1 MGKIYVVGLG
11 PGNKENMT
19 FRAYDVLKNSD
30 IIIGYKTYVDLIEDM
45 FPDKKIIK
53 SYMKKEVARCEE
65 TLKLAL
71 EGNIISLIS
80 SNMTFR
86 AYDVLKNSDIIIG
99 YKTYVDLIEGMF
111 PDKKIIKSY
120 MKKEVARCEETLK
133 LALEGN
139 IISLI
144 SSGDAGVYG
153 MAGLMLE
160 IAGDQVEVEIVPG
173 ITSANASA
181 SLGGAPIVHDSVN
194 ISLSNL
200 LTDWELIKKRID
212 LASQGDFVITL
223 YNPKSSGRPELIN
236 EARDIMLKH
245 KRKDTPVLIARNVGR
260 EGENYDITTLSEM
273 LDYEINMFSTV
284 IIGNS
289 NTKVINNKIITP
301 RGYKV

>member
-11 PGNKENMT
+11 PGNKE
-19 FRAYDVLKNSD
+19 
-30 IIIGYKTYVDLIEDM
+30 
-45 FPDKKIIK
+45 
-53 SYMKKEVARCEE
+53 
-65 TLKLAL
+65 
-71 EGNIISLIS
+71 
-80 SNMTFR
+80 NMTFR

-160 IAGDQVEVEIVPG
+160 IAGGQVEVEIIPG

-181 SLGGAPIVHDSVN
+181 SLGGAPLVHDSVN

-260 EGENYDITTLSEM
+260 EGENYDITTLDKM

-289 NTKVINNKIITP
+289 NTKVLNNKMITP

>member
-11 PGNKENMT
+11 PGNKE
-19 FRAYDVLKNSD
+19 
-30 IIIGYKTYVDLIEDM
+30 
-45 FPDKKIIK
+45 
-53 SYMKKEVARCEE
+53 
-65 TLKLAL
+65 
-71 EGNIISLIS
+71 
-80 SNMTFR
+80 NMTFR

-120 MKKEVARCEETLK
+120 MKKEVERCEETLK

-139 IISLI
+139 IISL

-260 EGENYDITTLSEM
+260 EGENYDITTLDKM

-289 NTKVINNKIITP
+289 NTKVVNNKMITP

>member
-11 PGNKENMT
+11 PGNKE
-19 FRAYDVLKNSD
+19 
-30 IIIGYKTYVDLIEDM
+30 
-45 FPDKKIIK
+45 
-53 SYMKKEVARCEE
+53 
-65 TLKLAL
+65 
-71 EGNIISLIS
+71 
-80 SNMTFR
+80 NMTFR

-160 IAGDQVEVEIVPG
+160 IADGQVEVEIVPG

>member
-11 PGNKENMT
+11 PGNKE
-19 FRAYDVLKNSD
+19 
-30 IIIGYKTYVDLIEDM
+30 
-45 FPDKKIIK
+45 
-53 SYMKKEVARCEE
+53 
-65 TLKLAL
+65 
-71 EGNIISLIS
+71 
-80 SNMTFR
+80 NMTFR

-289 NTKVINNKIITP
+289 NTKVINNKMITP

>member
-11 PGNKENMT
+11 PGNKE
-19 FRAYDVLKNSD
+19 
-30 IIIGYKTYVDLIEDM
+30 
-45 FPDKKIIK
+45 
-53 SYMKKEVARCEE
+53 
-65 TLKLAL
+65 
-71 EGNIISLIS
+71 
-80 SNMTFR
+80 NMTFR

-120 MKKEVARCEETLK
+120 MKKEVERCEETLK

-260 EGENYDITTLSEM
+260 EGENYDITTLDKM

-289 NTKVINNKIITP
+289 KAKVINNKMITP

>member
-11 PGNKENMT
+11 PGNKE
-19 FRAYDVLKNSD
+19 
-30 IIIGYKTYVDLIEDM
+30 
-45 FPDKKIIK
+45 
-53 SYMKKEVARCEE
+53 
-65 TLKLAL
+65 
-71 EGNIISLIS
+71 
-80 SNMTFR
+80 NMTFR

-139 IISLI
+139 VISLI

-236 EARDIMLKH
+236 EARDIMLKY
-245 KRKDTPVLIARNVGR
+245 KRKDTLVLIARNVGR
-260 EGENYDITTLSEM
+260 EGENYDITTLDKM

-289 NTKVINNKIITP
+289 NTKVVNNKMITP

>member
-30 IIIGYKTYVDLIEDM
+30 IIIGYKTYVDLIEG
-45 FPDKKIIK
+45 I
-53 SYMKKEVARCEE
+53 
-65 TLKLAL
+65 
-71 EGNIISLIS
+71 
-80 SNMTFR
+80 
-86 AYDVLKNSDIIIG
+86 
-99 YKTYVDLIEGMF
+99 F

-160 IAGDQVEVEIVPG
+160 IANGQVEVEIVPG

-260 EGENYDITTLSEM
+260 EGENYDITTLDKM

-289 NTKVINNKIITP
+289 NTKVVNNKMITP

>member
-11 PGNKENMT
+11 PGNKE
-19 FRAYDVLKNSD
+19 
-30 IIIGYKTYVDLIEDM
+30 
-45 FPDKKIIK
+45 
-53 SYMKKEVARCEE
+53 
-65 TLKLAL
+65 
-71 EGNIISLIS
+71 
-80 SNMTFR
+80 NMTFR

-160 IAGDQVEVEIVPG
+160 IAGGQVEVEIVPG

-181 SLGGAPIVHDSVN
+181 SLGGAPIVHDTVN

-223 YNPKSSGRPELIN
+223 YNPKSSGRSELIN

-260 EGENYDITTLSEM
+260 EGENYDITTLDKM

-289 NTKVINNKIITP
+289 NTKVVNNKMITP

>member
-30 IIIGYKTYVDLIEDM
+30 IIIGYKTYVDLIE
-45 FPDKKIIK
+45 
-53 SYMKKEVARCEE
+53 S
-65 TLKLAL
+65 
-71 EGNIISLIS
+71 
-80 SNMTFR
+80 
-86 AYDVLKNSDIIIG
+86 
-99 YKTYVDLIEGMF
+99 MF

-160 IAGDQVEVEIVPG
+160 IAGGQVEVEIVPG

-289 NTKVINNKIITP
+289 NTKVLNNKMITP

>member
-11 PGNKENMT
+11 PGNKE
-19 FRAYDVLKNSD
+19 
-30 IIIGYKTYVDLIEDM
+30 
-45 FPDKKIIK
+45 
-53 SYMKKEVARCEE
+53 
-65 TLKLAL
+65 
-71 EGNIISLIS
+71 
-80 SNMTFR
+80 NMTFR

-160 IAGDQVEVEIVPG
+160 IAGDQVEIEIVPG

-260 EGENYDITTLSEM
+260 EGENYDITTLDKM

-289 NTKVINNKIITP
+289 NTKVLNNKMITP

>member
-11 PGNKENMT
+11 PGNK
-19 FRAYDVLKNSD
+19 
-30 IIIGYKTYVDLIEDM
+30 G
-45 FPDKKIIK
+45 
-53 SYMKKEVARCEE
+53 
-65 TLKLAL
+65 
-71 EGNIISLIS
+71 
-80 SNMTFR
+80 NMTFR

-120 MKKEVARCEETLK
+120 MKKEVERCEETLK

-160 IAGDQVEVEIVPG
+160 IAGGQVEVEIVPG

-223 YNPKSSGRPELIN
+223 YNPKSSGRSELIN
-236 EARDIMLKH
+236 EARDIMLKY

-260 EGENYDITTLSEM
+260 EGENYDITTLDKM

-289 NTKVINNKIITP
+289 NTKVVNNKMITP

>member
-11 PGNKENMT
+11 PGNKE
-19 FRAYDVLKNSD
+19 
-30 IIIGYKTYVDLIEDM
+30 
-45 FPDKKIIK
+45 
-53 SYMKKEVARCEE
+53 
-65 TLKLAL
+65 
-71 EGNIISLIS
+71 
-80 SNMTFR
+80 NMTFR

-139 IISLI
+139 VISLI

-160 IAGDQVEVEIVPG
+160 IAGGQVEVEIVPG

-289 NTKVINNKIITP
+289 NTKVVNNKMITP

>member
-11 PGNKENMT
+11 PGNKE
-19 FRAYDVLKNSD
+19 
-30 IIIGYKTYVDLIEDM
+30 
-45 FPDKKIIK
+45 
-53 SYMKKEVARCEE
+53 
-65 TLKLAL
+65 
-71 EGNIISLIS
+71 
-80 SNMTFR
+80 NMTFR

-120 MKKEVARCEETLK
+120 MKKEVERCEETLK

-160 IAGDQVEVEIVPG
+160 IADGQVEVEIVPG

-260 EGENYDITTLSEM
+260 EGENYDITTLDKM

-289 NTKVINNKIITP
+289 NTKVLNNKMITP

>member
-11 PGNKENMT
+11 PGNKE
-19 FRAYDVLKNSD
+19 
-30 IIIGYKTYVDLIEDM
+30 
-45 FPDKKIIK
+45 
-53 SYMKKEVARCEE
+53 
-65 TLKLAL
+65 
-71 EGNIISLIS
+71 
-80 SNMTFR
+80 NMTFR

-160 IAGDQVEVEIVPG
+160 IANGQVEVEIVPG

-289 NTKVINNKIITP
+289 KTKVLNNKMITP

>member
-11 PGNKENMT
+11 PGNKE
-19 FRAYDVLKNSD
+19 
-30 IIIGYKTYVDLIEDM
+30 
-45 FPDKKIIK
+45 
-53 SYMKKEVARCEE
+53 
-65 TLKLAL
+65 
-71 EGNIISLIS
+71 
-80 SNMTFR
+80 NMTFR

-160 IAGDQVEVEIVPG
+160 IADGQVEVEIVPG

-260 EGENYDITTLSEM
+260 EGENYDITTLDKI

-289 NTKVINNKIITP
+289 NTKVLNNKMITP

>member
-11 PGNKENMT
+11 PGNKE
-19 FRAYDVLKNSD
+19 
-30 IIIGYKTYVDLIEDM
+30 
-45 FPDKKIIK
+45 
-53 SYMKKEVARCEE
+53 
-65 TLKLAL
+65 
-71 EGNIISLIS
+71 
-80 SNMTFR
+80 NMTFR

-160 IAGDQVEVEIVPG
+160 IAGGQVEVEIVPG

-260 EGENYDITTLSEM
+260 EGENYDITTLDKI

-289 NTKVINNKIITP
+289 NTKVLNNKMITP

>member
-30 IIIGYKTYVDLIEDM
+30 IIIGYKTYVDLIED
-45 FPDKKIIK
+45 
-53 SYMKKEVARCEE
+53 
-65 TLKLAL
+65 
-71 EGNIISLIS
+71 
-80 SNMTFR
+80 
-86 AYDVLKNSDIIIG
+86 
-99 YKTYVDLIEGMF
+99 MF

-260 EGENYDITTLSEM
+260 EGENYDITTLDKM

-289 NTKVINNKIITP
+289 NTKVVNNKMITP

>member
-30 IIIGYKTYVDLIEDM
+30 IIIGYKTYI
-45 FPDKKIIK
+45 
-53 SYMKKEVARCEE
+53 
-65 TLKLAL
+65 
-71 EGNIISLIS
+71 
-80 SNMTFR
+80 
-86 AYDVLKNSDIIIG
+86 
-99 YKTYVDLIEGMF
+99 DLIEGMF

-260 EGENYDITTLSEM
+260 EGENYDITTLDKM

-289 NTKVINNKIITP
+289 KTKVLNNKMITP

>member
-11 PGNKENMT
+11 PGNKE
-19 FRAYDVLKNSD
+19 
-30 IIIGYKTYVDLIEDM
+30 
-45 FPDKKIIK
+45 
-53 SYMKKEVARCEE
+53 
-65 TLKLAL
+65 
-71 EGNIISLIS
+71 
-80 SNMTFR
+80 NMTFR

-160 IAGDQVEVEIVPG
+160 IAGGQVEVEIVPG

-236 EARDIMLKH
+236 EARDIMLKY

-289 NTKVINNKIITP
+289 NTKVVNNKMITP

>member
-11 PGNKENMT
+11 PGNKE
-19 FRAYDVLKNSD
+19 
-30 IIIGYKTYVDLIEDM
+30 
-45 FPDKKIIK
+45 
-53 SYMKKEVARCEE
+53 
-65 TLKLAL
+65 
-71 EGNIISLIS
+71 
-80 SNMTFR
+80 NMTFR

-160 IAGDQVEVEIVPG
+160 IANGQVEVEIVPG

-260 EGENYDITTLSEM
+260 EGENYDITTLDKM

-289 NTKVINNKIITP
+289 KTKVLNNKMITP

>member
-71 EGNIISLIS
+71 EGNI
-80 SNMTFR
+80 T
-86 AYDVLKNSDIIIG
+86 
-99 YKTYVDLIEGMF
+99 
-111 PDKKIIKSY
+111 
-120 MKKEVARCEETLK
+120 
-133 LALEGN
+133 
-139 IISLI
+139 SLI

-160 IAGDQVEVEIVPG
+160 IAGGQVEVEIVPG

-289 NTKVINNKIITP
+289 NTKVVNNKMITP
-301 RGYKV
+301 RGV

>member
-11 PGNKENMT
+11 PGNKE
-19 FRAYDVLKNSD
+19 
-30 IIIGYKTYVDLIEDM
+30 
-45 FPDKKIIK
+45 
-53 SYMKKEVARCEE
+53 
-65 TLKLAL
+65 
-71 EGNIISLIS
+71 
-80 SNMTFR
+80 NMTFR

-120 MKKEVARCEETLK
+120 MKKEVARCEETLE

-139 IISLI
+139 VISLI

-160 IAGDQVEVEIVPG
+160 IANGQVEVEIVPG

-260 EGENYDITTLSEM
+260 EGENYDITTLDKM
-273 LDYEINMFSTV
+273 LDLSLIH
-284 IIGNS
+284 I
-289 NTKVINNKIITP
+289 
-301 RGYKV
+301 

>member
-11 PGNKENMT
+11 PGNKE
-19 FRAYDVLKNSD
+19 
-30 IIIGYKTYVDLIEDM
+30 
-45 FPDKKIIK
+45 
-53 SYMKKEVARCEE
+53 
-65 TLKLAL
+65 
-71 EGNIISLIS
+71 
-80 SNMTFR
+80 NMTFR

-160 IAGDQVEVEIVPG
+160 IANGQVEVEIVPG

-260 EGENYDITTLSEM
+260 EGENYDITTLDKM

-289 NTKVINNKIITP
+289 NTKVLNNKMITP

>member
-53 SYMKKEVARCEE
+53 SYMRKEVARCEE

-71 EGNIISLIS
+71 EGN
-80 SNMTFR
+80 
-86 AYDVLKNSDIIIG
+86 V
-99 YKTYVDLIEGMF
+99 
-111 PDKKIIKSY
+111 
-120 MKKEVARCEETLK
+120 
-133 LALEGN
+133 
-139 IISLI
+139 ISLI

-160 IAGDQVEVEIVPG
+160 IANGQVEVEIVPG

-223 YNPKSSGRPELIN
+223 YLSLIH
-236 EARDIMLKH
+236 I
-245 KRKDTPVLIARNVGR
+245 
-260 EGENYDITTLSEM
+260 
-273 LDYEINMFSTV
+273 
-284 IIGNS
+284 
-289 NTKVINNKIITP
+289 
-301 RGYKV
+301 

>member
-11 PGNKENMT
+11 PGNKQNMT

-71 EGNIISLIS
+71 EGN
-80 SNMTFR
+80 
-86 AYDVLKNSDIIIG
+86 V
-99 YKTYVDLIEGMF
+99 
-111 PDKKIIKSY
+111 
-120 MKKEVARCEETLK
+120 
-133 LALEGN
+133 
-139 IISLI
+139 ISLI

-160 IAGDQVEVEIVPG
+160 IANGQVEVEIVPG

-236 EARDIMLKH
+236 EARDIMLKY

-289 NTKVINNKIITP
+289 NTKVVNNKMITP

>member
-11 PGNKENMT
+11 PGNKE
-19 FRAYDVLKNSD
+19 
-30 IIIGYKTYVDLIEDM
+30 
-45 FPDKKIIK
+45 
-53 SYMKKEVARCEE
+53 
-65 TLKLAL
+65 
-71 EGNIISLIS
+71 
-80 SNMTFR
+80 NMTFR

-120 MKKEVARCEETLK
+120 MKKEVERCEETLK

-160 IAGDQVEVEIVPG
+160 IAGGQVEVEIVPG

-223 YNPKSSGRPELIN
+223 YNPKSSGRSELIN

-245 KRKDTPVLIARNVGR
+245 KRKDIPVLIARNVGR
-260 EGENYDITTLSEM
+260 EGENYDITTLDKM

-289 NTKVINNKIITP
+289 NTKVVNNKMITP

>member
-19 FRAYDVLKNSD
+19 FRA
-30 IIIGYKTYVDLIEDM
+30 
-45 FPDKKIIK
+45 
-53 SYMKKEVARCEE
+53 C
-65 TLKLAL
+65 
-71 EGNIISLIS
+71 
-80 SNMTFR
+80 
-86 AYDVLKNSDIIIG
+86 DVLKNSDIIIG

-120 MKKEVARCEETLK
+120 MKKEVERCEETLK

-160 IAGDQVEVEIVPG
+160 IANGQVEVEIVPG

-260 EGENYDITTLSEM
+260 EGENYDITTLDKI

-289 NTKVINNKIITP
+289 NTKVLNNKMITP

>member
-11 PGNKENMT
+11 PGNKE
-19 FRAYDVLKNSD
+19 
-30 IIIGYKTYVDLIEDM
+30 
-45 FPDKKIIK
+45 
-53 SYMKKEVARCEE
+53 
-65 TLKLAL
+65 
-71 EGNIISLIS
+71 
-80 SNMTFR
+80 NMTFR

-160 IAGDQVEVEIVPG
+160 IAGGQVEVEIIPG

-223 YNPKSSGRPELIN
+223 YNPKSSGRSELIN

-260 EGENYDITTLSEM
+260 EGENYDITTLDKM

-289 NTKVINNKIITP
+289 NTKVLNNKMITP

>member
-53 SYMKKEVARCEE
+53 SYMRKEVARCEE

-71 EGNIISLIS
+71 EGN
-80 SNMTFR
+80 
-86 AYDVLKNSDIIIG
+86 V
-99 YKTYVDLIEGMF
+99 
-111 PDKKIIKSY
+111 
-120 MKKEVARCEETLK
+120 
-133 LALEGN
+133 
-139 IISLI
+139 ISLI

-160 IAGDQVEVEIVPG
+160 IANGQVEVEIVPG

-289 NTKVINNKIITP
+289 NTKVVNNKMITP

>member
-19 FRAYDVLKNSD
+19 FRA
-30 IIIGYKTYVDLIEDM
+30 
-45 FPDKKIIK
+45 
-53 SYMKKEVARCEE
+53 C
-65 TLKLAL
+65 
-71 EGNIISLIS
+71 
-80 SNMTFR
+80 
-86 AYDVLKNSDIIIG
+86 DVLKNSDIIIG

-120 MKKEVARCEETLK
+120 MKKEVERCEETLK

-160 IAGDQVEVEIVPG
+160 IAGGQVEVEIVPG

-273 LDYEINMFSTV
+273 LDYEINMFSTM

-289 NTKVINNKIITP
+289 NTKVVNNKMITP

>member
-71 EGNIISLIS
+71 EGN
-80 SNMTFR
+80 
-86 AYDVLKNSDIIIG
+86 V
-99 YKTYVDLIEGMF
+99 
-111 PDKKIIKSY
+111 
-120 MKKEVARCEETLK
+120 
-133 LALEGN
+133 
-139 IISLI
+139 ISLI

-160 IAGDQVEVEIVPG
+160 IADGQVEVEIVPG

-260 EGENYDITTLSEM
+260 EGENYDITTLDKM

-289 NTKVINNKIITP
+289 NTKVLNNKMITP

>member
-11 PGNKENMT
+11 PGNKE
-19 FRAYDVLKNSD
+19 
-30 IIIGYKTYVDLIEDM
+30 
-45 FPDKKIIK
+45 
-53 SYMKKEVARCEE
+53 
-65 TLKLAL
+65 
-71 EGNIISLIS
+71 
-80 SNMTFR
+80 NMTFR

-160 IAGDQVEVEIVPG
+160 IADGQVEVEIVPG

-223 YNPKSSGRPELIN
+223 YNPKSSGRSELIN

-260 EGENYDITTLSEM
+260 EGENYDITTLDKM

-289 NTKVINNKIITP
+289 NTKVVNNKMITP

>member
-30 IIIGYKTYVDLIEDM
+30 IIIGYKTYI
-45 FPDKKIIK
+45 
-53 SYMKKEVARCEE
+53 
-65 TLKLAL
+65 
-71 EGNIISLIS
+71 
-80 SNMTFR
+80 
-86 AYDVLKNSDIIIG
+86 
-99 YKTYVDLIEGMF
+99 DLIEGMF

-289 NTKVINNKIITP
+289 NTKVVNNKMITP